1 MELGSHLVLVSPLRV
16 QGLPSPPTEAKG
28 GGLRTLDELVRA
40 PDCAGY
46 IAVRTRDLA
55 TAVAVERHVVRRAR
69 AQGRLV
75 AATDTSTVDSCW
87 REIAT
92 RLGIR
97 RIQSDPSDVARG
109 LVDHAGNAV
118 VVVVGRVAQGTWDE
132 DVLAELMRAPGQL
145 LIVHVN
151 ATDAEAD
158 RFADDR
164 VIRVQGDADE
174 EADVWWSGIVEEGPV
189 ALQSRSLADLD
200 RWWIAASR
208 LAPPSGAPEL
218 SANAELLLSR
228 LLLARRSWPET
239 LLAALGPADAI
250 EELVAVG
257 CVTRERGYIVA
268 VPGFEPPD
276 ADRSTSSQVAVA
288 LDRQFARDPWALARA
303 SELYAAAGQMD
314 HGEAC
319 LSRAL
324 REVDGVLARRQMW
337 TGWCEA
343 IGDLEDEPRR
353 GGALRGAELALEL
366 DDVEIAVRLAQV
378 ASAGASAPGHETSFL
393 LGRAQLARGDL
404 VASRVSL
411 ERALGDAAL
420 GAVRADILA
429 HLAEVAYLA
438 GDYDEAAQHALEAI
452 EKAGDPSVRLHA
464 RNTQGKLLLA
474 HSKWQEAEAHFASD
488 EYDASRAG
496 IEVAQLRARVNRAV
510 ALLSRRCTD
519 QARSMLESVL
529 AEAEKS
535 RELRATAFAL
545 SNLAVLAIERHDY
558 AEALLL
564 CERAID
570 ARRRL
575 GDRIGLA
582 RVIVNL
588 AELRLRLGLLDEAD
602 QALAFGRQALSPS
615 VPPAYAA
622 VFSLVSAWILLAR
635 GQIQQ
640 SAAALSSALGGIASW
655 TDGARLGE
663 CHRLAARIALEDG
676 DPRKASQALHDAN
689 QQADSAYARAETA
702 LLEASLTRA
711 LGQDAMEQAARAL
724 TLAAESRDED
734 LMRECNVLLCDL
746 ARAEQRT
753 DVAQAFLRSAEQLRD
768 QVASALPDSLRQS
781 YLTRRDIQSLS
792 VASRAM
798 CCVIETRS
806 TQPSALQVVPSA
818 TPTTKNPS
826 ATRFVGRHPSVLRL
840 LASVRKV
847 AASNAPVLILGESG
861 TGKELIAEAVH
872 AQSDR
877 SAGPLVKVNCAALVE
892 TLLLS
897 ELFGHEKGAFTG
909 AAGRR
914 RGRFELADGGTL
926 FLDEIGDISAKTQV
940 ALLRVLQDHTFERV
954 GGTSSIRTDVRI
966 VCATHRDLKAM
977 VAAGTFRE
985 DLYYRLC
992 GITVEVP
999 PLRRRIEDIAH
1010 LASHLLAIIARE
1022 RREPVRVLSP
1032 EALDLLERHAWPGN
1046 VRELENALRA
1056 SSLFAE
1062 GEEISAAD
1070 VAEQLRASGHPPQS
1084 TPAIVV
1090 QDVSDDDDESAR
1102 IPVRTGREAD
1112 ATRVAYEEIRSRG
1125 TSLSDLKR
1133 QIERDCIER
1142 ALVETRGNITKAA
1155 SLLGMK
1161 RPRLSQLVKQYG
1173 LLEETSEEL

>member
-1 MELGSHLVLVSPLRV
+1 MLVSPLRV
-16 QGLPSPPTEAKG
+16 QGLPSPQPEASG
-28 GGLRTLDELVRA
+28 SNLRTLDELVRA

-46 IAVRTRDLA
+46 VAVRTRDLA

-97 RIQSDPSDVARG
+97 KLQSDPSDMARG
-109 LVDHAGNAV
+109 LVAHAGNAV
-118 VVVVGRVAQGTWDE
+118 VVVVGRVVHGTWDE
-132 DVLAELMRAPGQL
+132 EVLAELMRAPGKL
-145 LIVHVN
+145 LLVHVN

-158 RFADDR
+158 RFAEDS
-164 VIRVQGDADE
+164 VIRVQGDAIE
-174 EADVWWSGIVEEGPV
+174 EAEVWWSGIVEEGPV

-200 RWWIAASR
+200 RWWLAASH
-208 LAPPSGAPEL
+208 LSPPAGGPVL
-218 SANAELLLSR
+218 SPNARELLSR
-228 LLLARRSWPET
+228 LLLARRSWPEAQ
-239 LLAALGPADAI
+239 LASLGPAAAL
-250 EELVAVG
+250 EELVVAG
-257 CVTRERGYIVA
+257 CVTRERGYVVA
-268 VPGFEPPD
+268 VPGFEAPEPD
-276 ADRSTSSQVAVA
+276 HGTSAQVASA
-288 LDRQFARDPWALARA
+288 LDRQFDRDPWALARA
-303 SELYAAAGQMD
+303 SELYAAAGQVA

-319 LSRAL
+319 LARAL

-343 IGDLEDEPRR
+343 IGELEEDSRR

-378 ASAGASAPGHETSFL
+378 ASAGAHAPGHETSFL

-404 VASRVSL
+404 VAARVSL
-411 ERALGDAAL
+411 DRALLD
-420 GAVRADILA
+420 AVREADRANILA
-429 HLAEVAYLA
+429 HRAEVAYLA
-438 GDYDEAAQHALEAI
+438 GDYDDAARHALSSI
-452 EKAGDPSVRLHA
+452 EQTDDASVRLHA
-464 RNTQGKLLLA
+464 RNTLGKLLLA
-474 HSKWQEAEAHFASD
+474 HSKWDEAEAHFASD
-488 EYDASRAG
+488 EFDASRAG

-510 ALLSRRCTD
+510 ALLSRRCAD

-529 AEAEKS
+529 ADAEKR

-558 AEALLL
+558 PEALAL

-575 GDRIGLA
+575 GDKIGLA

-615 VPPAYAA
+615 IPPAYAA
-622 VFSLVSAWILLAR
+622 VFSLVSGWILLSR
-635 GQIQQ
+635 GRTRE
-640 SAAALSSALGGIASW
+640 SASALGSALGGIASW
-655 TDGARLGE
+655 TDGARIGE

-676 DPRKASQALHDAN
+676 DTRKAGLALRDAA
-689 QQADSAYARAETA
+689 QRSDSAYARAETA
-702 LLEASLTRA
+702 LLEALLARA
-711 LGQDAMEQAARAL
+711 MGQDAMELAGRAL

-734 LMRECNVLLCDL
+734 LMRECNLLLCEL
-746 ARAEQRT
+746 ARAEQRL

-768 QVASALPDSLRQS
+768 QVAGALPDALRHS
-781 YLTRRDIQSLS
+781 YLTRRDIQAL
-792 VASRAM
+792 ASASSALGAAVESRCAQ
-798 CCVIETRS
+798 
-806 TQPSALQVVPSA
+806 QPALQVVPSPA
-818 TPTTKNPS
+818 PSTKS
-826 ATRFVGRHPSVLRL
+826 ASGTRFVGRHPSVLRL

-847 AASNAPVLILGESG
+847 ATSNAPVLILGESG

-877 SAGPLVKVNCAALVE
+877 AAGPLVKVNCAALVE

-897 ELFGHEKGAFTG
+897 ELFGHEKGSFTG

-926 FLDEIGDISAKTQV
+926 FLDEIGDISPKTQV

-992 GITVEVP
+992 GITLEVP
-999 PLRRRIEDIAH
+999 PLRRRIEDVELI
-1010 LASHLLAIIARE
+1010 ASHLLGAIARE
-1022 RREPVRVLSP
+1022 RREPARALSP
-1032 EALDLLERHAWPGN
+1032 EALDLLERHSWPGN
-1046 VRELENALRA
+1046 VRELDNTLRA

-1062 GEEISAAD
+1062 GETISAQD

-1084 TPAIVV
+1084 APLRAVE
-1090 QDVSDDDDESAR
+1090 DVLDADDEEVERMPA
-1102 IPVRTGREAD
+1102 RTGREAD

-1142 ALVETRGNITKAA
+1142 ALVETHGNITKAA
-1155 SLLGMK
+1155 TLLGMK

-1173 LLEETSEEL
+1173 LLEEISEEL